1 MDKNKVIVLI
11 GPTAVGKTKIAVEL
25 AKKIDGEIVSADSMQ
40 IYKHMDI
47 GTAKASLEDMEGI
60 RHYMLDVIE
69 PDQEFSVAKYKE
81 MAVECIEEVIRKRKV
96 PILVGGT
103 GLYINSIVDNVEF
116 SETITDWGYRE
127 ELEEKAERE
136 GVEVLHKE
144 LEKIDPE
151 AAQKIHTNDLKRIIR
166 ALEVYKFTG
175 KPISYHQQISRDI
188 PSKFNF
194 IMIGLTMERGELYKR
209 IDRRV
214 DQMIEKG
221 LNEEVKK
228 LLDRGI
234 SIRSTAMQ
242 GLGYK
247 EMVEYLTLTKSLE
260 EVLEI
265 IKRDSRRYAKR
276 QLTWFRRDKRIYWLD
291 AENTIQD
298 ILKKI
303 FIYLEA
309 NGMFM

>member
-1 MDKNKVIVLI
+1 M
-11 GPTAVGKTKIAVEL
+11 
-25 AKKIDGEIVSADSMQ
+25 IDMI
-40 IYKHMDI
+40 K
-47 GTAKASLEDMEGI
+47 
-60 RHYMLDVIE
+60 

-81 MAVECIEEVIRKRKV
+81 MALECIVEVIRRRKV

-116 SETITDWGYRE
+116 SETITDWEYRE
-127 ELEEKAERE
+127 QLQKRAERE
-136 GVEVLHKE
+136 GVEVLHEE
-144 LEKIDPE
+144 LKKVDPD
-151 AAQKIHTNDLKRIIR
+151 AAQKIHINDLKRIIR

-175 KPISYHQQISRDI
+175 KPISFHQQISREK
-188 PSKFNF
+188 PAKFDF
-194 IMIGLTMERGELYKR
+194 IMIGLTMERGELYER
-209 IDRRV
+209 IDKRV
-214 DQMIEKG
+214 DQMLEKG
-221 LNEEVKK
+221 LEDEVKK

-234 SIRSTAMQ
+234 NIKSTAMQ

-247 EMVEYLTLTKSLE
+247 EIVEYLTRNKSLE

-276 QLTWFRRDKRIYWLD
+276 QLTWFRRDKKIYWLNV
-291 AENTIQD
+291 ENGVQD